1 MAAVGADEAVA
12 VAAVAE
18 GGVEMN
24 RVIMMK
30 SLLALLLMSAAASA
44 EPQKFESPEA
54 AVGALVSA
62 LEAKDKSEILAIFGP
77 ENEDVVSGGD
87 PEEDREIWGRFLQD
101 VQAVRRI
108 DREGEDRAILL
119 AGREL
124 WPFPAPLVAAEG
136 RWHFDAEAARE
147 EVLMRRIGRNELAV
161 IDIMRRVGG
170 VQTAY
175 RQVDHDGDGVREF
188 AASILS
194 GPDARD
200 GLYWPDEEGTEPSP
214 FGEEIAR
221 ASLTGFRRE
230 SQDIDPEPF
239 EGYYFRIL
247 QGQGANAPGG
257 AYNYMVAGHMVAGHA
272 VLAVP
277 AIYGDT
283 GVMSFMVS
291 EGGAVYEADLGE
303 ATLETAIG
311 IELFDP
317 GEGWEVVK

>member
-101 VQAVRRI
+101 VQAVRSI

-147 EVLMRRIGRNELAV
+147 EVLMRRFGR
-161 IDIMRRVGG
+161 
-170 VQTAY
+170 
-175 RQVDHDGDGVREF
+175 
-188 AASILS
+188 
-194 GPDARD
+194 
-200 GLYWPDEEGTEPSP
+200 
-214 FGEEIAR
+214 
-221 ASLTGFRRE
+221 
-230 SQDIDPEPF
+230 
-239 EGYYFRIL
+239 
-247 QGQGANAPGG
+247 
-257 AYNYMVAGHMVAGHA
+257 
-272 VLAVP
+272 
-277 AIYGDT
+277 
-283 GVMSFMVS
+283 
-291 EGGAVYEADLGE
+291 
-303 ATLETAIG
+303 
-311 IELFDP
+311 
-317 GEGWEVVK
+317 